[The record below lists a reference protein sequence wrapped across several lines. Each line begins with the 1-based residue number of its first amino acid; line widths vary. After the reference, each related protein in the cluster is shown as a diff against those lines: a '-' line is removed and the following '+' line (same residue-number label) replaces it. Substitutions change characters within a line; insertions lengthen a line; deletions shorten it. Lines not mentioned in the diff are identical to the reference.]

1 MRPAVMVF
9 LVLVMAATAVAA
21 EPAIPGDRAKA
32 RELYRRATQHYNLAE
47 YQQALEAFKEGYR
60 NFEDPIFLF
69 NIGQCE
75 RQLDHKVEAVRFYR
89 AYLRNKPDAPNRNE
103 VNALITRLDSAIAED
118 QAARRMPP
126 PSPAP
131 GEGPLFT
138 PPATG
143 TTAPAPATSA
153 PAVAT
158 SAGTND
164 RADKP
169 LYKKWWLW
177 AIVGGVAAGAAVGLG
192 VGLGTSKP
200 STPSTTTDLGNYRF

>member
-1 MRPAVMVF
+1 MRAVLTTLLLLAMV
-9 LVLVMAATAVAA
+9 ATAAA
-21 EPAIPGDRAKA
+21 DPIAGDRAKA

-47 YQQALEAFKEGYR
+47 YQLALDAFKEGYR

-89 AYLRNKPDAPNRNE
+89 AYLRNKPDAPNRAE
-103 VNALITRLDSAIAED
+103 VNALIVKLDSAIAED
-118 QAARRMPP
+118 TAARRMPP

-138 PPATG
+138 SPPP
-143 TTAPAPATSA
+143 TTPAPAAAPVVAAVAEPA
-153 PAVAT
+153 PA
-158 SAGTND
+158 SD
-164 RADKP
+164 RASKP

-177 AIVGGVAAGAAVGLG
+177 AVVGGVAAGAAVGLA
-192 VGLGTSKP
+192 VGLAER
-200 STPSTTTDLGNYRF
+200 TPASPTTATDLGNYRF